1 MDDCNKNG
9 KKAAEAMSLSK
20 EGKCAGWKHASYL
33 WISAFLTNTPLHIYM
48 LDAVYEKMTPQLGGT
63 GQCV

>member
-33 WISAFLTNTPLHIYM
+33 WISAFLTNTPLQIHM
-48 LDAVYEKMTPQLGGT
+48 LDAVL
-63 GQCV
+63 CV

>member
-20 EGKCAGWKHASYL
+20 EGKCAGWKHSSYL
-33 WISAFLTNTPLHIYM
+33 WISAFLTNTPLHIHM
-48 LDAVYEKMTPQLGGT
+48 LDAGL
-63 GQCV
+63 CV